1 MIKKLLKSIVPDI
14 ILERRR
20 REWVK
25 TQLEEWHYNGCQL
38 PAPNIVKQIT
48 IAYYQKKYSIS
59 TLVETGT
66 YMGDMIEA
74 QKKRFKKI
82 YSIEL
87 SSVLNEKAKSR
98 FSCDK
103 NICLFQGDSV
113 QVLPNLLKRIDE
125 PAIFW
130 LDGHYSGGITAKG
143 SKDCPILEE
152 LNAIFENSKFE
163 NVLLI
168 DDARLFIDKA
178 DYPSIEKLI
187 DYVGSKNKKYEVEI
201 KNDIIRFTDD
211 SKTFLIKN

>member
-25 TQLEEWHYNGCQL
+25 TQLEEWHYHGCQL
-38 PAPNIVKQIT
+38 PAPHIVKQIT

-82 YSIEL
+82 YTIEL
-87 SSVLNEKAKSR
+87 SPVLNEKAKSR
-98 FSCDK
+98 FSGDK

-113 QVLPNLLKRIDE
+113 QVLPNLLKGIDE

-143 SKDCPILEE
+143 SKDCPI
-152 LNAIFENSKFE
+152 
-163 NVLLI
+163 
-168 DDARLFIDKA
+168 
-178 DYPSIEKLI
+178 
-187 DYVGSKNKKYEVEI
+187 
-201 KNDIIRFTDD
+201 
-211 SKTFLIKN
+211 